1 MLFLLL
7 VVGLLRT
14 HALGRTSPHAVLLP
28 CVCALCFDAL
38 TVAWRCGR
46 VYGLGGLLQDD
57 EFAGFRSSMLLFVNG
72 KKIELADVQ
81 PEVTLLAFLRSLGL
95 SGTKLGCGEGGCG
108 ACTVMVSSFEHGRVV
123 HRSVNACL
131 APLCSVD
138 SCAVTT
144 VEGIGGTRRGAGGLH
159 PVQERIAKMHGSQCG
174 FCTPGIVMALYTFL
188 RNNPRPTASQIE
200 DSMDGNLCRCT
211 GACQVFGACRQRACL
226 AAWCWVLTPCGVVWC
241 GVVPPCVRVPP
252 HPGRR
257 QDLRHGHAGLLR
269 RPWWLWLLH
278 ERGQGERGRQGCGGC
293 GPHRLLPGGVHDHFQ
308 AGIGLPCKG
317 VCGRGCVAVAVYLSP
332 CGRYLWWLRSS
343 IRSSFI
349 PGLVADL

>member
-1 MLFLLL
+1 MVLCVPGCSLNTAVCAALRRCSGCICHSCIYTSMAAAEAGTSANEVKLVRAPSLYTFHTLAHHASTCGVLFLLL

-211 GACQVFGACRQRACL
+211 GVCQALWPVGSGRALPPGA
-226 AAWCWVLTPCGVVWC
+226 
-241 GVVPPCVRVPP
+241 
-252 HPGRR
+252 
-257 QDLRHGHAGLLR
+257 
-269 RPWWLWLLH
+269 
-278 ERGQGERGRQGCGGC
+278 GC
-293 GPHRLLPGGVHDHFQ
+293 
-308 AGIGLPCKG
+308 
-317 VCGRGCVAVAVYLSP
+317 
-332 CGRYLWWLRSS
+332 
-343 IRSSFI
+343 
-349 PGLVADL
+349 